1 MTYSS
6 QSDLAPRVRC
16 EPVRPQWSAGG
27 RLHNMAQHWI
37 ARELLRV
44 LGEAGGAALLKSVG
58 NPILLNDPNYSVIA
72 HLSNRKLWVTTDLQ
86 TNSVSI
92 SCPQWHQFTAA

>member
-1 MTYSS
+1 MDRCGLNGRGGASAQYGTT
-6 QSDLAPRVRC
+6 QDPPRAP
-16 EPVRPQWSAGG
+16 EGIGGG
-27 RLHNMAQHWI
+27 R
-37 ARELLRV
+37 
-44 LGEAGGAALLKSVG
+44 GAALSKSVG